1 MPASG
6 SLAGRASDVP
16 REWVGNNAGWADRI
30 SVNSAGQ
37 IASSTGFAAASDL
50 VLATAPRIVTTGTV
64 PTVGSGGSG
73 VSVLSVVAG
82 STNIAGG
89 ILATLTAVAPGVV
102 VGVVAFGGGAL
113 ASAPL
118 FVVCSLALPTA
129 GVAAPPTVGADTYT
143 TSGFTIRSYGPTTVT
158 TGAYQI
164 NWIAFF

>member
-1 MPASG
+1 MPDVISATATSDIPRLAEMDRTASVG
-6 SLAGRASDVP
+6 SDGS
-16 REWVGNNAGWADRI
+16 
-30 SVNSAGQ
+30 Q
-37 IASSTGFAAASDL
+37 TFTKDL
-50 VLATAPRIVTTGTV
+50 ILATAPRIRTTGTI

-73 VSVLSVVAG
+73 VSALSVVAG

-89 ILATLTAVAPGVV
+89 VAATLTAVAPGVV

-129 GVAAPPTVGADTYT
+129 GVAAPPIVGADTYT

-164 NWIAFF
+164 NWVAFF